1 MKKARLLIALLA
13 LSLVPLAFAQDTQTQ
28 GDHEKRHGH
37 GGMKGHGMGDPEQHL
52 QQLTKQLNL
61 TKDQQDKIRP
71 ILQEQH
77 EKMQQQMQS
86 NANASQ
92 DDRRAAMKQSHEETV
107 SKINEVLTP
116 DQQKKFATMQ
126 KNMMEHH
133 KGGHDGDHDHADHD
147 NAPKS

>member
-1 MKKARLLIALLA
+1 MKNVRLLIAVLA
-13 LSLVPLAFAQDTQTQ
+13 LSLVPLSFAQDTQAPADQ
-28 GDHEKRHGH
+28 QHEGRHGH
-37 GGMKGHGMGDPEQHL
+37 GGMRGMGDPDQHL
-52 QQLTKQLNL
+52 QMLTKQLNL

-77 EKMQQQMQS
+77 DKMQQQMQS

-107 SKINEVLTP
+107 SRINEVLTP

-126 KNMMEHH
+126 KNMMEHRH
-133 KGGHDGDHDHADHD
+133 GGRDHGDHDHGD
-147 NAPKS
+147 NSPKS